1 MTDRTSWSEAR
12 SEGSL
17 RVTSAA
23 LLSLLVSLLL
33 AACGQVGDGSRATLA
48 MAAATA
54 SPCGADGQRA
64 CCLLERPP
72 DGPCDP
78 GLVEVPGCSGACTCP
93 GFLELPAISTCR
105 AITPCGGAGQ
115 RACCLLERQPD
126 TACDKDLV
134 QVPGCS
140 GNCLCA
146 GGLASSLGTCAAVD
160 CGGKGQRACCLL
172 ERPLV
177 PCNDGLTEVPGCS
190 GDCSC
195 PSPGDRAIS
204 MCSTA
209 ESIPEPETGQT
220 VVAPATCSMRGYAD
234 IHLHLFADLAH
245 GGGVLAGKPYD
256 AAGGV
261 NVALGN
267 DFGTDLDLVN
277 NQQGSPPPTNAF
289 PFQCPAYLPGCGP
302 RVWHGYHDPIFDSA
316 GFGTQDGA
324 GSNLGAPLFNGWP
337 RWTSTTHQQA
347 YYKWLER
354 AWRGGLRLTVVLA
367 VQNEALCLLS
377 NHRRDVDCSDSM
389 AGIDLQLDE
398 ARRFEAFLDGQAGG
412 PGQGWFRIVE
422 SPAQARQ
429 AIRAGKL
436 AVVLGIE
443 VDNLFGCKKLGA
455 CTAQT
460 VADGIATYRARGVR
474 HVFPI
479 HNFDNAFGG
488 TATWQDSIN
497 VGNAAGEQAWWETE
511 NCASEGYG
519 FWLDTV
525 GEGLLW
531 SVASLLKQVV
541 FPSPP
546 PLYPSGLGG
555 GQASCNTRGLTPLGQ
570 VLVDG
575 LMQGRMMI
583 DIDHMSRRSVADTVA
598 LAAARGYPLVAS
610 HVQAFDRH
618 QATYSGNAG
627 RHERMRT
634 GGQLAAL
641 RASGG
646 LMGAMLKDDVQD
658 TGLKGAR
665 WTVPYPGN
673 VADDCRHS
681 SKSFAQAYEY
691 AVDQMGGPV
700 PFGSDFNGI
709 AGHLGPRFGSDACGG
724 DGPERQLQA
733 AANDRLAY
741 PFTLP
746 GFGTFDRQVTGQK
759 TFDFN
764 VDGLAHVGLLPDLVA
779 ELTQLNLAPVYLD
792 AIYRS
797 AEAYV
802 ETWER
807 AEATGRPSP
816 GAPPPATTGADC
828 VDRVVDAD
836 AACLG
841 SASVASAALQAD
853 PTMTL
858 AQSPTGPF
866 GLGATTVSLTATS
879 SDACVPPIACT
890 ATVTVR
896 DVTAPRLTCPADQV
910 VECAGPQ
917 TPVTFAGA
925 SGSDNCGAVTLDGC
939 SSASGAGLPPGPSA
953 ITCSGHDGAGNT
965 ASCAFAVRVRDT
977 TPPVISLVKA
987 HPARLEAEGH
997 RLRHVRVEVTASDG
1011 CDPTPPA
1018 CRIVG
1023 VVSSQPPRRPN
1034 RPDWVITGPLTV
1046 DLRAEITHPEH
1057 GEDHPGEDHDGRDAA
1072 GRDEHDDDDHEGDD
1086 HRPPGRVYTLQV
1098 ECTDQALNAS
1108 RATTTVKVVED

>member
-1 MTDRTSWSEAR
+1 M
-12 SEGSL
+12 
-17 RVTSAA
+17 SAA

-33 AACGQVGDGSRATLA
+33 AACGQAGDGPRATLA
-48 MAAATA
+48 VAASTITH
-54 SPCGADGQRA
+54 CGAAGERA
-64 CCLLERPP
+64 CCPWEQFPSCNEDLIEA
-72 DGPCDP
+72 GK
-78 GLVEVPGCSGACTCP
+78 CTV
-93 GFLELPAISTCR
+93 
-105 AITPCGGAGQ
+105 
-115 RACCLLERQPD
+115 D
-126 TACDKDLV
+126 
-134 QVPGCS
+134 
-140 GNCLCA
+140 CLCK
-146 GGLASSLGTCAAVD
+146 GGIFPSIGMCVALP

-172 ERPLV
+172 ERPNI
-177 PCNDGLTEVPGCS
+177 PCNHGLTEVPGCS

-195 PSPGDRAIS
+195 PSIGDRAIS
-204 MCSTA
+204 MCSSP

-220 VVAPATCSMRGYAD
+220 VADPATCSMRGYAD

-267 DFGTDLDLVN
+267 DFGTDLALVDN
-277 NQQGSPPPTNAF
+277 LLGPPPPTNAF
-289 PFQCPAYLPGCGP
+289 PFECPAYLPGCGP
-302 RVWHGYHDPIFDSA
+302 VVWHGYHDPVYDSA

-398 ARRFEAFLDGQAGG
+398 ARRFEDFLDGQAGG

-479 HNFDNAFGG
+479 HNFDNGFGG

-525 GEGLLW
+525 GEEVLW
-531 SVASLLKQVV
+531 NVASLLKHVA
-541 FPSPP
+541 FPGPP

-570 VLVDG
+570 ELVNG

-583 DIDHMSRRSVADTVA
+583 DIDHMSRRSVTDTVA

-618 QATYSGNAG
+618 QATFSGNAG

-634 GGQLAAL
+634 SGQLAAL

-673 VADDCRHS
+673 IADDCRHS

-724 DGPERQLQA
+724 DGPERSLQA

-746 GFGTFDRQVTGQK
+746 GFGSFDRQVTGQK

-802 ETWER
+802 EMWER
-807 AEATGRPSP
+807 VEATGRPSP
-816 GAPPPATTGADC
+816 GTAPAAAATGPGC

-858 AQSPTGPF
+858 SQSPTGPF

-879 SDACVPPIACT
+879 SDACVPPISCT

-910 VECAGPQ
+910 VECTGPQ

-925 SGSDNCGAVTLDGC
+925 SGSDNCGAVTMDGC

-965 ASCAFAVRVRDT
+965 GSCAFAVRVQDT
-977 TPPVISLVKA
+977 TPPVISLVEA

-997 RLRHVRVEVTASDG
+997 RLRHVTVAVTASDG
-1011 CDPTPPA
+1011 CDPSPPA
-1018 CRIVG
+1018 CRLVG
-1023 VVSSQPPRRPN
+1023 VASSQPPRRLD
-1034 RPDWVITGPLTV
+1034 RPDWVITGPLSV

-1057 GEDHPGEDHDGRDAA
+1057 GEDHPGGGHDGHGASGHGASGHGASGHDAS
-1072 GRDEHDDDDHEGDD
+1072 GHDDHEGDD